1 MTDLAPRLPAHAART
16 IAQFLRAHA
25 GGTEANGVVV
35 ALSGGIDSAVTAR
48 LARDALG
55 PERVFGVLL
64 PGAGYPDA
72 LRAET
77 EAYARSLGI
86 ASRTIPI
93 GAIEAAYRAALP
105 DLADRVT
112 VGNVTARIRMT
123 ALYAIARDR
132 GALVAGTGNKSELL
146 LGYFTKFGDGGVD
159 LLPIGDLYKTQ
170 ERALA
175 AELDLPAAIRE
186 RAPTAGFW
194 EGQSDEAELGF
205 RYEDADRILHG
216 LEELRTEAEIVAA
229 TGLPA
234 ETVRAVAERVA
245 RNRHKRRLPPIPK
258 LGLRTVGLDWRD

>member
-1 MTDLAPRLPAHAART
+1 MSGASGPRLPAHAEST
-16 IAQFLRAHA
+16 IRSFLRSETR
-25 GGTEANGVVV
+25 GSNGVVLG
-35 ALSGGIDSAVTAR
+35 LSGGVDSALCAR

-55 PERVFGVLL
+55 ADRVLAVLMPA
-64 PGAGYPDA
+64 PGPSEGLVEEARGYAGSLGIDSRVVPVGGIVDA
-72 LRAET
+72 LRAV
-77 EAYARSLGI
+77 
-86 ASRTIPI
+86 
-93 GAIEAAYRAALP
+93 LP
-105 DLADRVT
+105 DLRSPEELGNAAARARMMVLFALARSTGRRV
-112 VGNVTARIRMT
+112 
-123 ALYAIARDR
+123 L
-132 GALVAGTGNKSELL
+132 GTGNKSEIL

-194 EGQSDEAELGF
+194 EGQTDEAELGF